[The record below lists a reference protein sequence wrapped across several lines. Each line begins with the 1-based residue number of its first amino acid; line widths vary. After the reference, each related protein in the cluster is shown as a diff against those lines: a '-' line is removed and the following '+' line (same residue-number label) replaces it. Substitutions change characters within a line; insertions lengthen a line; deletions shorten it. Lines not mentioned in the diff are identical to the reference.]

1 MKTTK
6 ILFALFLCVALVAGC
21 SRGTAPAGTAAKPQ
35 TDEDA
40 IKLALRNYLASRG
53 TLNLDAMEMDVKKVD
68 ITGDTAQAQVEFRT
82 KTGEGAMQMTYSL
95 ERQAGVWAV
104 KTSQTPGMQTAH
116 PPIGEAAAPKSG
128 DLPASHPPIK
138 KEQ

>member
-1 MKTTK
+1 MKTTR
-6 ILFALFLCVALVAGC
+6 IFLALILCVGLLAGC
-21 SRGTAPAGTAAKPQ
+21 SRGTAPAGTASKPQ
-35 TDEDA
+35 SDEEA

-68 ITGDTAQAQVEFRT
+68 ITGDKAEAQVEFRA
-82 KTGEGAMQMTYSL
+82 KGGEGAMQMTYAL
-95 ERQAGVWAV
+95 ERQAGVWTV

-116 PPIGEAAAPKSG
+116 PAIGEAAAPKSG
-128 DLPASHPPIK
+128 ELPASHPPIK